1 MNHTKVVT
9 LCSILLVLRPQV
21 SLCVYRTVENAFEMP
36 RRRLAQQRMR
46 ANVKAKSTIITDLA
60 TTAVRCDDPPSLL
73 KYPSQSQHSSVVSA
87 AAAAPKE
94 SSKSWPSSVMPTF
107 NALLPFFR
115 FSSALAAAAAAAAA
129 LLCVPSVRPSCAPR
143 LPCGPRR
150 CGGGGAHLAHFSVVV
165 VVVGLIFVE
174 REVKSRGVLAQ
185 PALQRA
191 TAIIGWK
198 AIHCHNSTTRKF
210 LPD

>member
-87 AAAAPKE
+87 AAAAAAPKE
-94 SSKSWPSSVMPTF
+94 SSKSSPPSVMPTF

-115 FSSALAAAAAAAAA
+115 FSSALAAAAAAAA

-150 CGGGGAHLAHFSVVV
+150 CGGGAHLAHFSVV

-198 AIHCHNSTTRKF
+198 ASHCHNSSTRKF